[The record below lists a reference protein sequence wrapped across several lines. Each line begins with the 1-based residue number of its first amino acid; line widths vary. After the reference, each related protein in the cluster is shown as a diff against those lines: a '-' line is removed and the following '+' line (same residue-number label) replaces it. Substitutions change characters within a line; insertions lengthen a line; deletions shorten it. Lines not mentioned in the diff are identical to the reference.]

1 MGESKMTA
9 AKLKPII
16 LAFLVMLMAAGCSSA
31 NLGDIDETLSERD
44 DMAGP
49 GIFADEDGESTLKWS
64 TKVKPSDAKPAQAA
78 TEVEAD
84 MATTGIESEQSSA
97 TATQEVPVP
106 AMEDKA
112 EFEEFKKWNRLR
124 SEGANSAE
132 YQEFLLWLKY
142 QQFKN

>member
-44 DMAGP
+44 DMPGP
-49 GIFADEDGESTLKWS
+49 GIFADEDGENTLKWS
-64 TKVKPSDAKPAQAA
+64 TKVEPSDEKPAQSA
-78 TEVEAD
+78 TKAE
-84 MATTGIESEQSSA
+84 ATTGIEPEQSSA
-97 TATQEVPVP
+97 TAIEAAPVTT
-106 AMEDKA
+106 MDDKA
-112 EFEEFKKWNRLR
+112 EFEAFKKWNRLR

-132 YQEFLLWLKY
+132 YQEFLLWLEY